1 MHFLYRSFYVN
12 MKNQHF
18 FSWSCCYLGV
28 LWLFSLSIRVHALWM
43 CYNEQSL
50 YLYLKKKTKKQLPK
64 DVSKSKQRPSPTEL
78 VWNQFDMALTSMY
91 TKVLTGWDETK
102 RSTKCWQKNMSQ
114 YSLLPVIIESFVIIY
129 HPVETF
135 SVFLREARGRSFAP
149 DGILHDW
156 APVFQCK
163 ARF

>member
-1 MHFLYRSFYVN
+1 MWIWKIST
-12 MKNQHF
+12 F

-50 YLYLKKKTKKQLPK
+50 YLYLKKKKKNCPRI
-64 DVSKSKQRPSPTEL
+64 SKSEQRPSPTEL
-78 VWNQFDMALTSMY
+78 VCNRFDMAPTSMY

-114 YSLLPVIIESFVIIY
+114 YSQLHVIIKSFVIIY
-129 HPVETF
+129 HPVEK
-135 SVFLREARGRSFAP
+135 RPGDAP
-149 DGILHDW
+149 LLQMGILHDW

-163 ARF
+163 ARFQMISLF